1 MGSCGSSART
11 AACGPCNGHTA
22 RTSKTVAG
30 DTPEYIL
37 DLEAALP
44 VVISGTEAVHLYGR
58 DIIA

>member
-30 DTPEYIL
+30 DTPEYVA
-37 DLEAALP
+37 DLAATLP
-44 VVISGTEAVHLYGR
+44 VVISDTETVYL
-58 DIIA
+58 